1 MGDDCVF
8 SCRPTLTK
16 KSVESIVSF
25 CSVLGFCVI
34 RFLDVFRVNLPLLP
48 ALTVSLDTCARDH
61 ELHVLKGKKDSEE
74 VRQTTGVG
82 RSCDDE
88 SREENLHLNVSA
100 CVFMVAQL

>member
-1 MGDDCVF
+1 M
-8 SCRPTLTK
+8 
-16 KSVESIVSF
+16 
-25 CSVLGFCVI
+25 
-34 RFLDVFRVNLPLLP
+34 NLLLLLLP
-48 ALTVSLDTCARDH
+48 VLTVSLDTCARDH
-61 ELHVLKGKKDSEE
+61 ELHELKGKKDSEE